1 MGDGLDDGPV
11 PEDQAPD
18 AGERVPSSGAGLP
31 VNLNEATLHGAR
43 EFILAVLL
51 LENGVRPV
59 ADLDQREVA
68 DAVNSSP
75 QDVRNAFRDLRA
87 EGVLSVSDDDW
98 ATLHL
103 SATAWR
109 RLAVAFADAVWTL
122 APHASWPPTYLTAAV
137 IKAMGRVP

>member
-1 MGDGLDDGPV
+1 MSEAQPADGGEAPGPTGV
-11 PEDQAPD
+11 
-18 AGERVPSSGAGLP
+18 GLP
-31 VNLNEATLHGAR
+31 QDLNTAALPGAR
-43 EFILAVLL
+43 EFILAVLVL
-51 LENGVRPV
+51 SNGVRRV
-59 ADLDQREVA
+59 ADLDQRELA
-68 DAVNSSP
+68 DAVNTSP

-87 EGVLSVSDDDW
+87 EGVISVSEDDW

-103 SATAWR
+103 GATTWR